1 MKEEK
6 KRGVT
11 NLVGVTS
18 RGKLAQ
24 FEVLKYV
31 QEGLSISE
39 IAKARK
45 VARKNI
51 YKVLST
57 LNKKGLISHPKRSA
71 YELTEKGMQGLHSF
85 VGLRYNL
92 RQHNLHFKIEVL
104 ESPRNWALRRNE
116 IRQLPYFNHTL
127 KLKNN
132 EQDLFNYGRLQ
143 VKTTSKSV
151 IIKMPTLYALDW
163 EAALIQAMGILEDA
177 IAKIE
182 KVFKVRLTKD
192 YKANIKI
199 ISQEYAR
206 IQDALAKVYRH
217 EGNRI
222 YLTGDDGKI
231 WLITDFSFSVDETEF
246 IHPNKATDD
255 IDAIAPFLNDL
266 RKNPSTLSDVRQH
279 VGELQGVLQGVL
291 HNEVKH
297 QRVLDEI
304 LTTFRKI
311 NDRLDKAGL

>member
-1 MKEEK
+1 MKK
-6 KRGVT
+6 TGFT
-11 NLVGVTS
+11 LLVEN
-18 RGKLAQ
+18 AH

-31 QEGLSISE
+31 QQGLNVSQ
-39 IAKARK
+39 IAAARK
-45 VARKNI
+45 VSRTAI
-51 YKVLST
+51 YKVLSS
-57 LNKKGLISHPKRSA
+57 LIDKGQIRKVGYSV
-71 YELTEKGMQGLHSF
+71 YELTEKGTQGLHSL
-85 VGLRYNL
+85 VGLRYKL

-104 ESPRNWALRRNE
+104 ESPKNWDLKRNE
-116 IRQLPYFNHTL
+116 IRQLPYFNRTL

-132 EQDLFNYGRLQ
+132 EQDLFNYGKLQ

-151 IIKMPTLYALDW
+151 IIKMPTLYAANW
-163 EAALIQAMGILEDA
+163 EDALVQAMGILEDA
-177 IAKIE
+177 IVKLEKAFKI
-182 KVFKVRLTKD
+182 RLVKD

-206 IQDALAKVYRH
+206 IQDALAKIYRH

-266 RKNPSTLSDVRQH
+266 RRNPTTMTEMRQH
-279 VGELQGVLQGVL
+279 VGELQAVVAS
-291 HNEVKH
+291 HARNEIKH
-297 QRVLDEI
+297 QKVLDEI
-304 LTTFRKI
+304 LTTFKKL